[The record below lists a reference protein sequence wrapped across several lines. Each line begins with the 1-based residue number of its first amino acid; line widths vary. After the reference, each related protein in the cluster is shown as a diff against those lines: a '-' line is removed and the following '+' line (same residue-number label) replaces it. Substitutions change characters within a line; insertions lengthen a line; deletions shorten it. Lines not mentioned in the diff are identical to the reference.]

1 MSNKNGFTLL
11 FAVLFVSA
19 TLALSLGLSN
29 LIIGQIQLSG
39 SGRDSQFAFY
49 AADSGAECATYWDRF
64 NNSFSTSSASNI
76 VCAGQSRS
84 VGGAPT
90 SSFNLD
96 FTNGS
101 CVSVG
106 VDKSNPAETI
116 ITSIGHSPCNGRR
129 VERGLE
135 VRD

>member
-1 MSNKNGFTLL
+1 MRGFTLL

-39 SGRDSQFAFY
+39 TGRDSQFAFY
-49 AADSGAECATYWDRF
+49 AADSGAECASYWDRIG
-64 NNSFSTSSASNI
+64 NKFSTSSASSI
-76 VCAGQSRS
+76 VCAGQSRT

-101 CVSVG
+101 CVSVS
-106 VDKSNPAETI
+106 VNKSNPAETV
-116 ITSIGHSPCNGRR
+116 ITSIGHSPCGGGRK

-135 VRD
+135 VRY

>member
-1 MSNKNGFTLL
+1 MRGFTLL

-39 SGRDSQFAFY
+39 TGRDSQFAFY
-49 AADSGAECATYWDRF
+49 AADSGAECATYWDRIA
-64 NNSFSTSSASNI
+64 NKFSTSSASSI

-90 SSFNLD
+90 SSFDLD

-101 CVSVG
+101 CVSVS
-106 VDKSNPAETI
+106 VNKSNPAETV
-116 ITSIGHSPCNGRR
+116 ITSIGHSPCGGGRK

-135 VRD
+135 VRY